1 MGQGRRV
8 LRHQARLNDDAL
20 HNAHR
25 DSMSEHRQGTSAD
38 RRSASAAPSRP
49 QPPRQQQRLD
59 PDGWTEVPADER
71 GDAIVAAMGLGGV
84 DYMFF
89 NSGSEIM
96 FMQEAIAKA
105 NALGRPAPK
114 LVMMTHEY
122 PTLNAALGYAAVDR
136 AAWRRPR
143 CMSMSARSTTAA
155 PSIPRAIPACRC

>member
-1 MGQGRRV
+1 M
-8 LRHQARLNDDAL
+8 DDK
-20 HNAHR
+20 
-25 DSMSEHRQGTSAD
+25 TTVITK
-38 RRSASAAPSRP
+38 SASQAAEVRTAS
-49 QPPRQQQRLD
+49 
-59 PDGWTEVPADER
+59 DGWTSVPADER

-122 PTLNAALGYAAVDR
+122 PTH
-136 AAWRRPR
+136 
-143 CMSMSARSTTAA
+143 
-155 PSIPRAIPACRC
+155 